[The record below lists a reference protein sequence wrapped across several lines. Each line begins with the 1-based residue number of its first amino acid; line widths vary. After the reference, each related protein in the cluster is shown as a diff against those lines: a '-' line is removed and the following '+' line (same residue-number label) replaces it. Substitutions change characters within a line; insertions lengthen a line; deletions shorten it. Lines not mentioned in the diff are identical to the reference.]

1 MKTRKK
7 IKESYLNYFSPVI
20 GAAGVFSILTLIIDY
35 ENYRSSYGFIVII
48 NALILLFIIIAYIMR
63 PHISRKIRELILII
77 TGLLISLDFYMT
89 YLVIENKKIDP
100 GTYLSNLIIM
110 IISIFLI
117 ISIVSIIRIGRMN
130 TRLER
135 TNRITGLGNISW
147 ISEHVNTSIQEG
159 VDSGILLL
167 IDIKNF
173 RIINSIFGREYGN
186 TLIQIVSDFL
196 STVIDENHSLAHI
209 GGIEFCLWI
218 KNEDKNKIETKL
230 KNMKLYFKK
239 GIYKDGK
246 NVNLF
251 IHSAGVIY
259 PDHGLD
265 FNQLFSRAN
274 MAMEK
279 TQIKEYN
286 THVFYN
292 PEIEKELT
300 SENILSYEIQQS
312 MEKGEF
318 YICYQEKYDMEGTKV
333 LGLEALARCHSSILG
348 SLSPDIFIP
357 IIHKMN
363 LTIPFTDMI
372 IEYVLADMNKIDR
385 QYDSNVQVSI
395 NIPPLYFQ
403 SSVFL
408 DFIRKILDITGVN
421 PKRLIFEITEDIF
434 IDGYESFIKILNEL
448 QILGIKIS
456 LDDFGTG
463 YSSFSYIQNLPIN
476 ELKIDKSFIDHI
488 CDDEK
493 SFILVKAICDIA
505 HANNYIVVAEGVEH
519 EDQLRL
525 LKKTSCDLIQGFI
538 YSKPARIKGNDNDG
552 PQ

>member
-1 MKTRKK
+1 MKIRKE
-7 IKESYLNYFSPVI
+7 IKESYYTYFTPVMGI
-20 GAAGVFSILTLIIDY
+20 AGLFSILTLIIDF
-35 ENYRSSYGFIVII
+35 ENYRSSYEFIVII
-48 NALILLFIIIAYIMR
+48 NTFSLLFIVIVYIIK
-63 PHISRKIRELILII
+63 PHISMRIKELILII
-77 TGLLISLDFYMT
+77 TSLLISLDFYMT
-89 YLVIENKKIDP
+89 YLIIDNKKIDP
-100 GTYLSNLIIM
+100 GTSLSNLIVM
-110 IISIFLI
+110 IISIFII
-117 ISIVSIIRIGRMN
+117 ISIVSIIRISRQN

-147 ISEHVNTSIQEG
+147 ISEHVNKSIQGG

-196 STVIDENHSLAHI
+196 CTVIDENHSVAHI

-218 KNEDKNKIETKL
+218 KNEDKKIIETKL
-230 KNMKLYFKK
+230 KNMKLYFQE

-259 PDHGLD
+259 PDHGQD

-286 THVFYN
+286 TDIFYS
-292 PEIEKELT
+292 PDIEKKIK
-300 SENILSYEIQQS
+300 SENLLSYEIQQS

-333 LGLEALARCHSSILG
+333 LGLEALARCHSSVLG
-348 SLSPDIFIP
+348 SLSPNIFIP

-363 LTIPFTDMI
+363 LMTPFTDMI
-372 IEYVLADMNKIDR
+372 IEYVLHDMNKINR

-395 NIPPLYFQ
+395 NVPPVYFQ
-403 SSVFL
+403 SAVFL
-408 DFIRKILDITGVN
+408 DFIRKILDRTGVS
-421 PKRLIFEITEDIF
+421 PGRLIFEITEDIF

-505 HANNYIVVAEGVEH
+505 HANNYIVVAEGVEN
-519 EDQLRL
+519 EDQLQL
-525 LKKTSCDLIQGFI
+525 LKKTSCNIIQGFI
-538 YSKPARIKGNDNDG
+538 YSKPARIKT
-552 PQ
+552 